1 MLRLGL
7 QRVRFDARAGRAALE
22 DGATAATDVAEALAQ
37 KGIPFR
43 TAYKLTGALV
53 RSCADRGIALS
64 RVPVDMAREIDPRF
78 DEQVLKAADAAAAV
92 ARKRNAGGPGP
103 GSIEAQMAALRTA
116 ARAPAIPRLVEL
128 FEELKEAAL

>member
-1 MLRLGL
+1 
-7 QRVRFDARAGRAALE
+7 
-22 DGATAATDVAEALAQ
+22 
-37 KGIPFR
+37 
-43 TAYKLTGALV
+43 
-53 RSCADRGIALS
+53 LS